1 MAILKLIYLDNKY
14 TIVPDTLTIDI
25 SQWYYGDI
33 LEIPL
38 LIWDRYATG
47 NKAVGAIFV
56 GDSGSG
62 KTDVT
67 SILAYIANEK
77 GMDVVNISSIKVTE
91 EILPIIDNILE
102 LGVVLILDE
111 YEKTFPANIQPKLLT
126 LLSKKRERKSLI
138 LYTANNIN
146 FINEYMRNRPGRVH
160 YLFEFNKL
168 SWNTVTEY
176 CEKHNVSAEFIN
188 DLKLVWQ
195 RADRFSMDHL
205 SGIVEE
211 HLFTP
216 HKSLSA
222 IINIVN
228 VPSLRKEVVYE
239 ITVTYDELSAG
250 TNNTAVSPDNTWDG
264 DPSVM
269 GFATT
274 QVAVKQDDKI
284 VDNTITVTNNKIIP
298 AEHLKF
304 GYMRVSIYANKYR
317 QTYNLNLNRST
328 LVVDEMDSDG
338 VYSNDVKRYRDQGFL
353 ITATKKLVEKTS

>member
-146 FINEYMRNRPGRVH
+146 FINEFMRNRPGRVH

-239 ITVTYDELSAG
+239 ITVTYDVAEPSSV
-250 TNNTAVSPDNTWDG
+250 TDEKVDG
-264 DPSVM
+264 KV
-269 GFATT
+269 
-274 QVAVKQDDKI
+274 
-284 VDNTITVTNNKIIP
+284 VDNTISVTNNKIIP

-304 GYMRVSIYANKYR
+304 GYMRVSIYANKNR
-317 QTYNLNLNRST
+317 QMYNLNLNRST